1 VSGMLSF
8 ADDDGAQAGTER
20 SVLSVFARERLG
32 RLLTRRTRVVG
43 QHTATANL
51 KTHGSA
57 LSSPA
62 LSGPALVS
70 AEDEDVA
77 LLLYELLDAHADTA
91 QLVAAHGSDA
101 EWQAH
106 VDYLRALQRA
116 GRGTLAR
123 LGAP

>member
-1 VSGMLSF
+1 MLSF
-8 ADDDGAQAGTER
+8 ADDDAAQAGTER
-20 SVLSVFARERLG
+20 SVPWAFARERLG
-32 RLLTRRTRVVG
+32 RLLASRARVVG
-43 QHTATANL
+43 QHTATPNL

-62 LSGPALVS
+62 LTGPALVS
-70 AEDEDVA
+70 ADDEDVA

-91 QLVAAHGSDA
+91 ELVAAHGSDE

-123 LGAP
+123 LGAS